1 MSSTRTSR
9 RRPTPPFDDS
19 PAPRSAK
26 EKAQAGLLRARDLV
40 LDRLKGEERGA
51 KTRALYNQLGRPLP
65 YGDFIALLDELCAKG
80 ELRKDSLRR
89 WVAGGPAPLLTGVLL
104 RSPSGHGFL
113 QPDDGSD
120 KVFLHRSQLDRYL
133 QDDLVQVRL
142 TGVTAPSRE
151 GKVTALLERRLERIA
166 GRVARYGLDW
176 IVQPES
182 LRFGGLIRL
191 RGNLP
196 TDLKAG
202 DPVRVRLLPDP
213 DGTPLP
219 STLWVELEARLDSE
233 AGPAWLQERVKAEF
247 NLPGAF
253 PRAVEQEAARHRQ
266 ENLTPEPGRE
276 DLRGTCIFTIDPSD
290 AKDFDDAVSI
300 RELGGGVLELGVHIA
315 DVSHF
320 VKAGGALDKE
330 ALRRGLSVY
339 LPGEVVPML
348 PHALSSGLCSLQEG
362 VDRYCF
368 SAIMTVGPTGDVR
381 QARFT
386 PSLIRSRRRFAYDEV
401 QEVLEAFAQKA
412 DAKLE
417 RPPDA
422 ETLDSLRLM
431 DGLWRRLK
439 AARLRKGGLDLAL
452 PEPVFV
458 LDEEGWPLEI
468 HARLGR
474 EANFLIEEFMLLAN
488 RCVAE
493 ALFQAKRSCVYRIHD
508 APGGEKLE
516 KFKGALEQLGMKPIP
531 KLEAV
536 GDWQRLLA
544 AFGDRPEAAFLQQL
558 TLRTMMKANYSPHN
572 VGHFGLGFSHYA
584 HFTSPIRRYPD
595 LMVHRL
601 LKAFLAKS
609 SAPGDSELEG
619 ASRRSSQR
627 ELVAL
632 EAERAAN
639 KQKQILYLR
648 GRLGDECW
656 GRVRGVE
663 RFGVFVELEE
673 ALAEGMIPMG
683 ELPEDWWDYH
693 EKSWELRAR
702 RLGRSIR
709 IGDRLLVKILRADP
723 ESREVDFRLIEFHGP
738 PTPRPLLERPEVNP
752 AARRKDR
759 GAMGKVKKK

>member
-1 MSSTRTSR
+1 MSMPRTPRKIS
-9 RRPTPPFDDS
+9 PISDDA
-19 PAPRSAK
+19 PAPRSAR
-26 EKAQAGLLRARDLV
+26 EKALAGVAHARELV
-40 LDRLKGEERGA
+40 LKRLSGEERGA

-65 YGDFIALLDELCAKG
+65 YGDFVALLDDLCAKG
-80 ELRKDSLRR
+80 ELRKDNLRR
-89 WVAGGPAPLLTGVLL
+89 WMAGGPVPLLSGILL

-133 QDDLVQVRL
+133 QDDLIQVRL

-182 LRFGGLIRL
+182 LRFGGLVRL
-191 RGNLP
+191 RGALP
-196 TDLKAG
+196 PDLKAG
-202 DPVRVRLLPDP
+202 EQVRVRLLPDP
-213 DGTPLP
+213 DGAPLP
-219 STLWVELEARLDSE
+219 STLWVELEARLGAE
-233 AGPAWLQERVKAEF
+233 GGPAWLQERVKAEF
-247 NLPGAF
+247 NLPASF
-253 PRAVEQEAARHRQ
+253 PRAAEQDAARHRQ
-266 ENLTPEPGRE
+266 EDLQPEEGRE
-276 DLRGTCIFTIDPSD
+276 DLRGACIFTIDPAD

-300 RELGGGVLELGVHIA
+300 RDLGGGVLELGVHIA

-320 VKAGGALDKE
+320 VKAGGPLDKE

-368 SAIMTVGPTGDVR
+368 SAIMTVGPRGEVR

-386 PSLIRSRRRFAYDEV
+386 PSLIRSRRRFSYDEV
-401 QEVLEAFAQKA
+401 QVLLEAFAKGAVGELDRQ
-412 DAKLE
+412 
-417 RPPDA
+417 PDG
-422 ETLDSLRLM
+422 ETMASLGLM
-431 DGLWRRLK
+431 NGLWRMLK
-439 AARLRKGGLDLAL
+439 AQRLQRGGLDFAL
-452 PEPVFV
+452 PEPVFI

-493 ALFQAKRSCVYRIHD
+493 ALYQAKRSCVYRIHD
-508 APGGEKLE
+508 SPGGEKLE
-516 KFKGALEQLGMKPIP
+516 KFKGALDQLGVRPVP
-531 KLEAV
+531 KLEDVA
-536 GDWQRLLA
+536 DWQRLLA
-544 AFGDRPEAAFLQQL
+544 AFANRPEAAFLQQL
-558 TLRTMMKANYSPHN
+558 TLRTMMKAQYSPHN

-601 LKAFLAKS
+601 LKALLLKAG
-609 SAPGDSELEG
+609 APGDGELEG
-619 ASRRSSQR
+619 ASRHSSQR

-673 ALAEGMIPMG
+673 ALAEGMIPIA

-693 EKSWELRAR
+693 EKAWELRAR

-723 ESREVDFRLIEFHGP
+723 ESREVDFRLVEFDGP
-738 PTPRPLLERPEVNP
+738 PTPRPLLERVEVNP
-752 AARRKDR
+752 AARAK
-759 GAMGKVKKK
+759 GGLGKGRAKKK